1 MENINRRGF
10 IRSIF
15 SLGSLLPQSVQDAEA
30 SKGHEQKGAGKS
42 VDFSYFWSDLKTG
55 QVGFPSGLIVP
66 RTQPGSV
73 MKIVTAACLIDD
85 LHHNQNET
93 HECTGTA
100 VIGRHK
106 IHCQHAHG
114 KIALV
119 DALGMS
125 CNIYFALAS
134 QKLSMHMLLDKA
146 RAFGLDRA
154 CAGTPAGSFPQTRD
168 GAPSL
173 TYALGLAPDLEPN
186 LLQLMRLAAL
196 VGLAPGA
203 ALPILHS
210 AENLDLIPKEQ
221 ALKSPLTERS
231 HGLIVEGM
239 RLAARKGTA
248 RKLDPEDQLHV
259 AVKTGTVPHGAR
271 FQSCAVG
278 FFPIDKP
285 RHAFAIFAPAGT
297 SQDAAIPRL
306 HQFLF
311 STTWPS

>member
-1 MENINRRGF
+1 MDNINRRGF

-15 SLGSLLPQSVQDAEA
+15 SLGTLLPQTVEDADAES
-30 SKGHEQKGAGKS
+30 SKRSGNNGRS
-42 VDFSYFWSDLKTG
+42 SDFSYFWSDLKTG

-73 MKIVTAACLIDD
+73 IKIVTAACLIDD

-93 HECTGTA
+93 YECTGTA

-106 IHCQHAHG
+106 VHCQHPHG

-119 DALGMS
+119 EALGLS
-125 CNIYFALAS
+125 CNIFFAMAS
-134 QKLSMHMLLDKA
+134 QKLSMRMLLDKA

-154 CAGTPAGSFPQTRD
+154 CAGTPSGSFPQAKD

-173 TYALGLAPDLEPN
+173 IYALGLAPDLEPN
-186 LLQLMRLAAL
+186 LLQLMRVAAL

-203 ALPILHS
+203 TLPVLHS
-210 AENLDLIPKEQ
+210 AENLDLIAKEQ
-221 ALKSPLTERS
+221 ALVSPLTSRS
-231 HGLIVEGM
+231 HALIVEGM
-239 RLAARKGTA
+239 RLAASKGTA
-248 RKLDPEDQLHV
+248 RKLDPEDKLHV

-278 FFPIDKP
+278 YFPIDKP
-285 RHAFAIFAPAGT
+285 RHAFAIFAPVGT

-311 STTWPS
+311 STTWPA